1 MLGEVTVC
9 SVVHVFVG
17 RLIRRWRVADVGFDS
32 DKHAQTRNDMER
44 GGESLGDS
52 SEALGRLID
61 AQDPAYW
68 SDEAGFQAMRTAIIA
83 CMKTESRLIGQQK
96 IRFKKFDGDVE
107 QAAKVFEAA
116 ETANADE
123 LAAILAGLDQGQA
136 GSGQL
141 NTPAPTPIGSSGSTA
156 SGGAG
161 ASTSASGSSASG
173 SGTSGSAVSGSGPT
187 QNAPSAI

>member
-1 MLGEVTVC
+1 
-9 SVVHVFVG
+9 
-17 RLIRRWRVADVGFDS
+17 
-32 DKHAQTRNDMER
+32 
-44 GGESLGDS
+44 
-52 SEALGRLID
+52 
-61 AQDPAYW
+61 
-68 SDEAGFQAMRTAIIA
+68 MRTAIIA

-96 IRFKKFDGDVE
+96 TRFQKFDGDVE

-136 GSGQL
+136 GSGPL
-141 NTPAPTPIGSSGSTA
+141 STPAPTPIGSSGPTS

-161 ASTSASGSSASG
+161 ANTPASGSSASG
-173 SGTSGSAVSGSGPT
+173 SGTSGSAASGSAPT

>member
-1 MLGEVTVC
+1 
-9 SVVHVFVG
+9 
-17 RLIRRWRVADVGFDS
+17 
-32 DKHAQTRNDMER
+32 
-44 GGESLGDS
+44 
-52 SEALGRLID
+52 
-61 AQDPAYW
+61 
-68 SDEAGFQAMRTAIIA
+68 MRTAIIA

-123 LAAILAGLDQGQA
+123 LAAILAGWEQGQA

>member
-32 DKHAQTRNDMER
+32 DKHAQTRNDMKR